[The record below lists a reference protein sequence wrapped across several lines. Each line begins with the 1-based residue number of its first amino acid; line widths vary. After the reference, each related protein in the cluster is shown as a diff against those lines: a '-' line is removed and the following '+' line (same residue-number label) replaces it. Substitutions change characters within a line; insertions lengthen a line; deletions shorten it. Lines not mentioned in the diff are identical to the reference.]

1 MEEKLFLLTNNNG
14 NYIALGNS
22 EFSNF
27 LGLFHFL
34 PEKWTLY
41 KTIENISIDL
51 LPENII
57 NNYDSI
63 ERINGKTKEKFYYK
77 DTDIIY
83 EVTNYTGYINIDL
96 DFREIYDFDDTNRIY
111 EITRENDNL
120 KILYKKDGKSLTIN
134 GVKEYINIGQWVKKE
149 YPYDKKRNGK
159 SEFYIYKALKIKV
172 QNNIKLVFSFK
183 VTQASSLSSSSSSFQ
198 LENSNYEID
207 NSIYFDPNDELGI
220 HQRNLPHWEQKG
232 KSYFVT
238 FRLNDS
244 IPKEVADNIKKERN
258 LWLKQNG
265 ISDTFNIE
273 KLSKEK
279 QKEYYCLFS
288 RRYDKLLDNSYGSCV
303 LDNPKCKEI
312 VENAIMYF
320 DNERYYLDKYIIMP
334 NHVHVIV
341 IPKGIWTLTQILH
354 SWKSFTAN
362 EINKLLHQ
370 KTELWMHES
379 FDHIIRSP
387 EQLEKIRKYIKDNPK
402 NSHKQD
408 ACDTEVTQAS
418 SLSSRSNSN
427 FRLESFKHKQDACDT
442 LVNQASSLSNETNA
456 LKSLVTDTPA
466 GIGIFAGF
474 PWFFQFWARDEL
486 ISTGAIIV
494 AGQYELAKS
503 ILSRYLN
510 SILEDGRLSNWYA
523 PSPPSLGSAD
533 AIGWLFHRL
542 SLLLKTL
549 NSKHSLNKYFSK
561 KELTEI
567 EKTLHNSVDN
577 IYRNYGQTGLIRNN
591 KKETWMDT
599 IPRAGYRIEIQALQL
614 SMLKAINYI
623 STLTKTNTLKYTK
636 MEQELKKEVKSK
648 FFVNGMLSDGID
660 ESGNLDTTIRPNIFI
675 ASYLY
680 PELLTKNEW
689 KSVFSET
696 LKKLWLKWGGL
707 STIDINNPLYCDEY
721 TGQDDRSYH
730 NGDSWFFVNNLA
742 AISMYRID
750 KVYFNT
756 YIKDILKASTTEML
770 SYGFIGHCA
779 ELSSAKKLNPCGCLA
794 QAWSS
799 ATLVE
804 LTSEVKNGNIK
815 IK

>member
-1 MEEKLFLLTNNNG
+1 MEEKLFLLTNNKG
-14 NYIALGNS
+14 NYIALGNP

-27 LGLFHFL
+27 LGAFNFL
-34 PEKWTLY
+34 PEKWILY
-41 KTIENISIDL
+41 KTIENISLDL
-51 LPENII
+51 FPENII

-63 ERINGKTKEKFYYK
+63 ERTSGKTGEKFCYK
-77 DTDIIY
+77 ENDLIY

-149 YPYDKKRNGK
+149 YPYDRERNGK
-159 SEFYIYKALKIKV
+159 YEFYIYKALKIKV
-172 QNNIKLVFSFK
+172 HNNIKLFF
-183 VTQASSLSSSSSSFQ
+183 
-198 LENSNYEID
+198 
-207 NSIYFDPNDELGI
+207 
-220 HQRNLPHWEQKG
+220 
-232 KSYFVT
+232 
-238 FRLNDS
+238 
-244 IPKEVADNIKKERN
+244 
-258 LWLKQNG
+258 
-265 ISDTFNIE
+265 TFNDTT
-273 KLSKEK
+273 
-279 QKEYYCLFS
+279 Y
-288 RRYDKLLDNSYGSCV
+288 
-303 LDNPKCKEI
+303 
-312 VENAIMYF
+312 
-320 DNERYYLDKYIIMP
+320 
-334 NHVHVIV
+334 
-341 IPKGIWTLTQILH
+341 
-354 SWKSFTAN
+354 
-362 EINKLLHQ
+362 
-370 KTELWMHES
+370 
-379 FDHIIRSP
+379 
-387 EQLEKIRKYIKDNPK
+387 
-402 NSHKQD
+402 KQD
-408 ACDTEVTQAS
+408 ACDTLAYKQDACDTLTYKQDACDT
-418 SLSSRSNSN
+418 LAY
-427 FRLESFKHKQDACDT
+427 KQDACDT
-442 LVNQASSLSNETNA
+442 LVTQSASGRSSLSNETNA
-456 LKSLVTDTPA
+456 LLSLIMDTPA

-486 ISTGAIIV
+486 ISTGGLIA
-494 AGQYELAKS
+494 AGKYELAKS

-533 AIGWLFHRL
+533 AIGWLFQRL
-542 SLLLKTL
+542 LLLLKTL

-567 EKTLHNSVDN
+567 EKKLCNSVDN

-623 STLTKTNTLKYTK
+623 STLTKTNTSKYIK
-636 MEQELKKEVKSK
+636 MGQELKKEVKRK
-648 FFVNGMLSDGID
+648 FFVNGMLYDGID
-660 ESGNLDTTIRPNIFI
+660 EFENLDTTIRPNIFI
-675 ASYLY
+675 ACYLY

-696 LKKLWLKWGGL
+696 LKKLWLEWGGL
-707 STIDINNPLYCDEY
+707 STIDTNNPLYCDKY
-721 TGQDDRSYH
+721 TGQDDKSYH
-730 NGDSWFFVNNLA
+730 NGDSWFFINNLA

-750 KVYFNT
+750 KVHFNT

-779 ELSSAKKLNPCGCLA
+779 ELSSAKELNPCGCLA

>member
-1 MEEKLFLLTNNNG
+1 MEEKLFLLTNKKG
-14 NYIALGNS
+14 NYLALGNP

-27 LGLFHFL
+27 LGAFHFL

-51 LPENII
+51 PPENII

-63 ERINGKTKEKFYYK
+63 ERINGKTKEKFCYT
-77 DTDIIY
+77 DNDIIY

-134 GVKEYINIGQWVKKE
+134 GVEEYINIGQWTKKE
-149 YPYDKKRNGK
+149 YPYDRERNGK

-172 QNNIKLVFSFK
+172 QNNIKLVFSFE

-198 LENSNYEID
+198 LES
-207 NSIYFDPNDELGI
+207 S
-220 HQRNLPHWEQKG
+220 
-232 KSYFVT
+232 
-238 FRLNDS
+238 
-244 IPKEVADNIKKERN
+244 
-258 LWLKQNG
+258 
-265 ISDTFNIE
+265 
-273 KLSKEK
+273 
-279 QKEYYCLFS
+279 
-288 RRYDKLLDNSYGSCV
+288 
-303 LDNPKCKEI
+303 
-312 VENAIMYF
+312 
-320 DNERYYLDKYIIMP
+320 
-334 NHVHVIV
+334 
-341 IPKGIWTLTQILH
+341 
-354 SWKSFTAN
+354 
-362 EINKLLHQ
+362 
-370 KTELWMHES
+370 
-379 FDHIIRSP
+379 
-387 EQLEKIRKYIKDNPK
+387 
-402 NSHKQD
+402 SHKQD
-408 ACDTEVTQAS
+408 ACDTKVT
-418 SLSSRSNSN
+418 
-427 FRLESFKHKQDACDT
+427 
-442 LVNQASSLSNETNA
+442 QASSLSNETNA
-456 LKSLVTDTPA
+456 LMSLVTDTPA

-486 ISTGAIIV
+486 ISTGGLIA
-494 AGQYELAKS
+494 AKQYELAKS

-533 AIGWLFHRL
+533 AIGWLFQRL
-542 SLLLKTL
+542 LFLLKTL
-549 NSKHSLNKYFSK
+549 NSKHSLNKHFSK
-561 KELTEI
+561 KELTAI
-567 EKTLHNSVDN
+567 EKKLCNSVDN
-577 IYRNYGQTGLIRNN
+577 IYRNYGQNGLIRNN

-614 SMLKAINYI
+614 SMLKAIKYI
-623 STLTKTNTLKYTK
+623 STLTKTNTSKYTK

-648 FFVNGMLSDGID
+648 FFVNAMLYDGID

-675 ASYLY
+675 AGYLY

-689 KSVFSET
+689 KSVFSEA
-696 LKKLWLKWGGL
+696 LKKLWLEWGGL
-707 STIDINNPLYCDEY
+707 STIDIHNPLYCEEY
-721 TGQDDRSYH
+721 TGQDDKSYH

-750 KVYFNT
+750 KVHFNP
-756 YIKDILKASTTEML
+756 YIKNILKASTTEML

-794 QAWSS
+794 QAWSA